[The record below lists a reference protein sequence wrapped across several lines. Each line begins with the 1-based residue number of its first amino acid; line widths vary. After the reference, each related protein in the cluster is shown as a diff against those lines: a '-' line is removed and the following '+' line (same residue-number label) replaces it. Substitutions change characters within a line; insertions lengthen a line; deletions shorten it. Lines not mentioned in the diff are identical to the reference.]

1 MEELQYIR
9 TDRNGTKYYYD
20 WNCPRCGGAGS
31 SDKWSFTGRIC
42 YACGGT
48 GKRAKPVIVKEYTDE
63 YAATLAAKRKAREDS
78 KPKPDEEE
86 VRAELERAKAR
97 SAKREGINADGTGY
111 AYEGNTF
118 PIRNDIKRLG
128 GRWNFGLWIAPTLM
142 EVPEDVTVTKISAV
156 FVDGGWN
163 VYKGLKAAGIY

>member
-20 WNCPRCGGAGS
+20 WNCPRCGGTGE
-31 SDKWSFTGRIC
+31 SDNWAFTGRTC

-48 GKRAKPVIVKEYTDE
+48 GRRAKPLVVKEYTDE

-78 KPKPDEEE
+78 SPKPDEDK
-86 VRAELERAKAR
+86 VRAELDRTKAR
-97 SAKREGINADGTGY
+97 AATDSGINADGTGY

-128 GRWNFGLWIAPTLM
+128 GKWVHGLWVAPSLM
-142 EVPEDVTVTKISAV
+142 DVPEDVTVTEIQARYANGSW
-156 FVDGGWN
+156 DI
-163 VYKGLKAAGIY
+163 YSGLKAAGIY